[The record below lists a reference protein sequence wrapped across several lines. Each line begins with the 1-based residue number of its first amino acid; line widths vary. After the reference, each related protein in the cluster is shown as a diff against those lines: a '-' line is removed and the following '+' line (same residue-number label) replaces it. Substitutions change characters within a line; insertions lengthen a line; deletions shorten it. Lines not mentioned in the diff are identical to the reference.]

1 MGGKGKRGGGRAIY
15 LWLVIDDAVFM
26 LFAYSKSSQEDLTLS
41 QRKAL
46 ARFVSSNI
54 QETE

>member
-26 LFAYSKSSQEDLTLS
+26 LFAYSKSSQEDLTPS